1 MRIAIL
7 IFDGLTALD
16 AIGPYE
22 VLSRL
27 PGAELR
33 FVAKEPGQ
41 KRTDTG
47 ALGVQADLAIADLP
61 GPDVVLVPGG
71 EGNRPL
77 MRDSEVLDWLRVA
90 HESSTWTTSVCTGAL
105 VLGAAGILDGK
116 RATTHWAFLDRL
128 SELGAEPV
136 TERVVEDGKVI
147 TAAGVSAGI
156 DMALT
161 LAARIA
167 GNEVAQAIQL
177 GIEYDPQP
185 PFDAG
190 SPSKASPEVIELV
203 RAAERGQS
211 S

>member
-1 MRIAIL
+1 
-7 IFDGLTALD
+7 
-16 AIGPYE
+16 
-22 VLSRL
+22 
-27 PGAELR
+27 
-33 FVAKEPGQ
+33 
-41 KRTDTG
+41 
-47 ALGVQADLAIADLP
+47 
-61 GPDVVLVPGG
+61 VVLVPGG